1 LGDERLNAW
10 ILNIRTVQIPKF
22 ASLGSTVVFDLPSD
36 HHEA

>member
-1 LGDERLNAW
+1 LGDERLDAS